1 MSPLLFNLYA
11 EDIFSEALEDA
22 TEGIIINGRPLNN
35 IRYADDTIL
44 IASSMEE
51 LQSLLDRV
59 TSVSAQN
66 GLNINTK
73 KTKYMTVGRT
83 PTIAALYVNNQP
95 LEKVRSY
102 KYLGCIVN
110 DQEDHSTEVKCR
122 IEQARNAFMKMS
134 HLLCNRSLKIS
145 SRCRLLRCY
154 IFSILLYGVEAWTL
168 TQTMCKRL
176 EAFEMWVYRRILKIS
191 WRDKI
196 KNETVLQRMKKGTEV
211 LKTVKRRKLQY
222 LGHIMRNSKYGLLQ
236 LLLQGK
242 IQGRRRPGRKRTSWV
257 QNLKDWYNTDTTS
270 LFRAAVSKERIS
282 QMIADPR

>member
-11 EDIFSEALEDA
+11 EEIFSEALEDA

-95 LEKVRSY
+95 LEKGKFKAVEDPVE
-102 KYLGCIVN
+102 KEHLG
-110 DQEDHSTEVKCR
+110 S
-122 IEQARNAFMKMS
+122 
-134 HLLCNRSLKIS
+134 KI
-145 SRCRLLRCY
+145 
-154 IFSILLYGVEAWTL
+154 
-168 TQTMCKRL
+168 
-176 EAFEMWVYRRILKIS
+176 
-191 WRDKI
+191 
-196 KNETVLQRMKKGTEV
+196 
-211 LKTVKRRKLQY
+211 
-222 LGHIMRNSKYGLLQ
+222 
-236 LLLQGK
+236 
-242 IQGRRRPGRKRTSWV
+242 
-257 QNLKDWYNTDTTS
+257 
-270 LFRAAVSKERIS
+270 
-282 QMIADPR
+282 